1 MSDRATAAN
10 PEVIRWARSR
20 AGLTLEDVADRLNKS
35 PDDIRAWEEG
45 EAAPTFL
52 QLEKLANSVYDRPVG
67 LFFFPEPPDEEPP
80 EHEFRTLPE
89 AEIERLPSEVRLE
102 LQRVRAL
109 LISIRELSDG
119 SNPAEQQIWRDISAS
134 VGDDLEDLAM
144 EIREYLEVDLRTQ
157 QQWSSTRDA
166 MSNWRRV
173 VEDAGV
179 FVFKDNFGTE
189 QVSGFCVY
197 DPEFPV
203 IMVNNMNTFTRQIFT
218 LFHEL
223 AHVLFGLS
231 GITPDDLSFADR
243 IPNSENRRIE
253 TVCNELAAEILVPSS
268 SFPFGSLSAV
278 ANEQTELIDRV
289 TTVAGSFHVSRE
301 VVMRRLL
308 DRNVVDR
315 DTYLKWAQEW
325 SSQRSHSGKGGNY
338 YYNQRAYLGQAFL
351 NLAFSRYYSGDIS
364 IGELADHLGMKAR
377 TVEEF
382 EARGLVG

>member
-1 MSDRATAAN
+1 MSDRAKAAN
-10 PEVIRWARSR
+10 PEVFRWARSR

-52 QLEKLANSVYDRPVG
+52 QLERLANSVYDRPVG
-67 LFFFPEPPDEEPP
+67 LFFFPEPPDEEPL

-89 AEIERLPSEVRLE
+89 ADIERLPSEVRLE
-102 LQRVRAL
+102 LQWARAL
-109 LISIRELSDG
+109 LLSIRELSG
-119 SNPAEQQIWRDISAS
+119 GENPAERQIWRDMSAS
-134 VGDDLEDLAM
+134 VEDDPEALAA
-144 EIREYLEVDLRTQ
+144 EVREYLGVDLHTQ

-166 MSNWRRV
+166 MSNWRRT
-173 VEDAGV
+173 VENVGV
-179 FVFKDNFGTE
+179 FVFKDHFGTE

-203 IMVNNMNTFTRQIFT
+203 IVVNNMNTFTRQIFT

-231 GITPDDLSFADR
+231 GITPDDLSFAER
-243 IPNSENRRIE
+243 ISNAENRKIE
-253 TVCNELAAEILVPSS
+253 TICNELAAEILVPSS
-268 SFPFGSLSAV
+268 SFPLSSLSAV
-278 ANEQTELIDRV
+278 SNDEEELIEKV
-289 TTVAGSFHVSRE
+289 ATVAASYQVSRE

-308 DRNVVDR
+308 ERGVVDR
-315 DTYLKWAQEW
+315 DTYLKWAGEW

-351 NLAFSRYYSGDIS
+351 SLAFSQYYSGDIS

-377 TVEEF
+377 TVQEL
-382 EARGLVG
+382 EARDLVG